1 MLLPIF
7 SSTYRSLLHRLLF
20 LKDEDGETLWRFFP
34 GTLIGAINALSRGK
48 YPVNRWQNVR

>member
-1 MLLPIF
+1 MLLPVF